1 MSISLFLSPPLRTL
15 LSYSCNLLLAFW
27 GSALQTAL
35 GTKCCPCPC
44 RQEGVTC
51 AIPNL
56 PTPLCVNNLLKP
68 PFFGSKA
75 VSFHTLCLFQ
85 LFVIYQVCLPGR
97 KRRCVMGS
105 CCVQGEKET
114 ALWSAGLLVWN
125 GKFPGLSQIFQVSS
139 QLFHPLLSC
148 WSLKEGRKR
157 SYQI

>member
-1 MSISLFLSPPLRTL
+1 MSISLLLSPPLRTL

-105 CCVQGEKET
+105 CCLQGEK
-114 ALWSAGLLVWN
+114 LFQLRQPCGLQDFSWSEMANFLGWA
-125 GKFPGLSQIFQVSS
+125 KYSRSHRSCSI
-139 QLFHPLLSC
+139 LF
-148 WSLKEGRKR
+148 
-157 SYQI
+157 